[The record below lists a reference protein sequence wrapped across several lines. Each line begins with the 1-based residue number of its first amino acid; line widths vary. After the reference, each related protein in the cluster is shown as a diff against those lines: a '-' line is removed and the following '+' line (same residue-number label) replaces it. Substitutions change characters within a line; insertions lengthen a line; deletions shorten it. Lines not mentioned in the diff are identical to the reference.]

1 MPCSHAHLIARA
13 ISAATRFFAVL
24 LTTAVAGA
32 GSALAVP
39 VEVTVMTRNLYFGAD
54 TSGILGAP
62 TASAIPAAVKA
73 AFTQAKGN
81 DFNLRVGAIADEIQQ
96 ANPHLIGLQEAVL
109 VNATTPTGVPTYS
122 RDFVQM
128 LLSELSQRGLNYEA
142 AVTHTGFMTTL
153 PSGSPLEEVVTL
165 TDRDVILRRS
175 DVTVTGK
182 KDVAFVNDVS
192 LNFVGGTFQ
201 AKRGY
206 VAVDAVVGGIPFRF
220 VSTHLDEFRT
230 PKQALQLGEI
240 VAGNSDAQRLIL
252 VGDFNSPADGS
263 STPTYAN
270 AIAAGFADVWTE
282 LGAGP
287 GFTCC
292 ENAGLDNPAPLLD
305 SRIDYILHR
314 GSILDA
320 LAVDLVGDIPFRSSA
335 PFYASDHAG
344 LIAIFAVDV
353 PEPGTLVLLGASVL
367 GWGWVTRRRG
377 RASVRRYV
385 LLL

>member
-1 MPCSHAHLIARA
+1 MPSSHGQLGART
-13 ISAATRFFAVL
+13 ITTATHFFAAL
-24 LTTAVAGA
+24 LTAALAIAGPA
-32 GSALAVP
+32 MAVP

-54 TSGILGAP
+54 TSGILGA
-62 TASAIPAAVKA
+62 TQASDIPGAVKA
-73 AFTQAKGN
+73 AFTQAKDN
-81 DFNLRVGAIADEIQQ
+81 DFNLRVAGIADEIQQ
-96 ANPHLIGLQEAVL
+96 ARPHLIGLQEAVL
-109 VNATTPTGVPTYS
+109 VNAITPTGAPAYN
-122 RDFVQM
+122 RDFVQI
-128 LLSELSQRGLNYEA
+128 LISELALRGLNYA
-142 AVTHTGFMTTL
+142 VAVTHTGFVSTL
-153 PSGSPLEEVVTL
+153 PSGSPLEAIVTL
-165 TDRDVILRRS
+165 TDREVVLRRS
-175 DVTVTGK
+175 DVTVTST

-192 LNFVGGTFQ
+192 LSFVGGTFQ

-206 VAVDAVVGGIPFRF
+206 VAVDAAVGGIPFRF

-230 PKQALQLGEI
+230 AKQALQLGEI

-252 VGDFNSPADGS
+252 VGDFNSAADGS

-292 ENAGLDNPAPLLD
+292 ENAGLDNATPRLD

-314 GSILDA
+314 GFILDPLA
-320 LAVDLVGDIPFRSSA
+320 LDLVGDVPFRGSA

-353 PEPGTLVLLGASVL
+353 AEPGTLILLCAGMF
-367 GWGWVTRRRG
+367 GWGWAARRRTRQG
-377 RASVRRYV
+377 CLLEKSV
-385 LLL
+385 